1 MRHSNQGTLAVR
13 KILLLGLTACLP
25 LLVACGQSDP
35 APGTSRHTVL
45 SGNLSGL
52 RSQFNADAGK
62 VRAIFLAAP
71 T

>member
-1 MRHSNQGTLAVR
+1 MYR
-13 KILLLGLTACLP
+13 LLLLTATSLA
-25 LLVACGQSDP
+25 LFLACGQSD
-35 APGTSRHTVL
+35 STVQHKVISEGL
-45 SGNLSGL
+45 PEL